1 MDRRQ
6 YLIVSCGV
14 ALTGCSSLDST
25 AGSLAD
31 ATPTP
36 TPPTTPT
43 EQASTPTETKRLSPA
58 ERHYKTL
65 EIGSRDNVEN
75 PKYIDPHEVVIVN
88 DGDSP
93 REVTITIS
101 TQRNDTKRTEAVLD
115 TSYEIPTA
123 QEPRDEP
130 PWENSIYIEIIEPAA
145 YTIDLQLPAEDSGM
159 QISISE
165 DNWDC
170 NRVTHTMSVQADGQI
185 ELTEMAETVGC
196 STPSG

>member
-1 MDRRQ
+1 MKRRQ

-14 ALTGCSSLDST
+14 ALPGCSSLDSRV
-25 AGSLAD
+25 GSPAD

-36 TPPTTPT
+36 SPPSTPT
-43 EQASTPTETKRLSPA
+43 EHASTPTETNRLSPA
-58 ERHYKTL
+58 ERHYKAF

-93 REVTITIS
+93 REVTITIT
-101 TQRNDTKRTEAVLD
+101 TQRNDTKRTETVLD
-115 TSYEIPTA
+115 RSYEIPTA

-145 YTIDLQLPAEDSGM
+145 YTIDLQLPAEDTGM

-165 DNWDC
+165 ENWDC
-170 NRVTHTMSVQADGQI
+170 NRVTHTMAVQADGQI
-185 ELTEMAETVGC
+185 ELTETAEAALC
-196 STPSG
+196 STPDG